1 MFLKIFW
8 HSMCAHWFFAIPCT
22 VAHQAPLP
30 TGFPRQNNWSGLP
43 FPPPGDLSNPE
54 IKPKSL
60 ALAGGFFTTE
70 PPGKLLS
77 QFSRVW
83 LSAFAWTAARQASLS
98 ITNSR
103 SLLKLMSIALVMP
116 SNHLILCP
124 SLLLPPSIFP
134 SIRVFSNEL
143 VLQVASGEGNG
154 KTLQHSCLENP
165 MNNMKREATTCLE
178 TLRWKIVSREVWHN
192 KFK

>member
-1 MFLKIFW
+1 
-8 HSMCAHWFFAIPCT
+8 MCVCVCVCVCIQSLSCYRLFMTLWTI
-22 VAHQAPLP
+22 AHQAPLSM
-30 TGFPRQNNWSGLP
+30 GFPRLKYWSGLP

-77 QFSRVW
+77 QFSRVR

-134 SIRVFSNEL
+134 SIRVFSKEL
-143 VLQVASGEGNG
+143 VLRYQMAKVLEFQV
-154 KTLQHSCLENP
+154 QHQS
-165 MNNMKREATTCLE
+165 
-178 TLRWKIVSREVWHN
+178 
-192 KFK
+192 FQ